1 MKIIIVLLFTYLFS
15 SHAFA
20 LGAAGHEA
28 VCQIAFEE
36 LKPKAKKAVLHI
48 MSSEGDKRFQTFR
61 DACVWPD
68 YMGSQRARSKDHYI
82 NVPRNWFYIK
92 YEKCVIGDTC
102 LFTAIRQD
110 VSVLKN
116 KESSDKERLEALKF
130 LGHWVGD
137 IHQPLH
143 VSFEDDRGGNDI
155 HLSKG
160 IGCKKNLHSVWD
172 SCLFWDKMAENGFK
186 KGAKNR
192 EAYALFLHKSI
203 TQSQRKRWRA
213 AAEIT
218 TWADESLKIARQEA
232 VQYCH
237 MSDNNQCNYSK
248 DEVTFAEGVEDDG
261 AKILTLGDAYEDEF
275 NDILTTRVKQAGVRL
290 GSLLNSIFNE

>member
-1 MKIIIVLLFTYLFS
+1 MKVIITLVFTYFFS
-15 SHAFA
+15 CNVFA
-20 LGAAGHEA
+20 LAAAGHEA

-36 LKPKAKKAVLHI
+36 LTPKAKKAVLHI

-92 YEKCVIGDTC
+92 YEKCVIGDIC

-110 VSVLKN
+110 VIVLKN
-116 KESSDKERLEALKF
+116 KESSDKERLEALKY

-160 IGCKKNLHSVWD
+160 IGCKNNLHSV
-172 SCLFWDKMAENGFK
+172 
-186 KGAKNR
+186 
-192 EAYALFLHKSI
+192 
-203 TQSQRKRWRA
+203 
-213 AAEIT
+213 
-218 TWADESLKIARQEA
+218 
-232 VQYCH
+232 
-237 MSDNNQCNYSK
+237 
-248 DEVTFAEGVEDDG
+248 
-261 AKILTLGDAYEDEF
+261 
-275 NDILTTRVKQAGVRL
+275 
-290 GSLLNSIFNE
+290 